1 MVVSVIYK
9 YMVMF
14 RDQNAGRSHNMR
26 TDNRSFEKV
35 EKFKY
40 LETTLTNQNPIQ
52 ETSKGRV
59 KSGNACYQS
68 VQNLLSSSPL
78 SKHLE
83 IKIYRTVTLPIVL
96 RV

>member
-1 MVVSVIYK
+1 MSGN
-9 YMVMF
+9 
-14 RDQNAGRSHNMR
+14 QNAGRSHNIK
-26 TDNRSFEKV
+26 TDNRSYGKV
-35 EKFKY
+35 EQFKY

-52 ETSKGRV
+52 EASKGRV

-78 SKHLE
+78 STNLK